1 MYFLLSQTWHRE
13 GSAEGKPDDEAGPRE
28 SEYTWRDFGVSDD
41 RAGELDM
48 LRKARE
54 GRKPQP
60 SAFALERLP
69 RLRKEDLTL
78 FEEDVGAFAFRFFD
92 LMFPREAREMIAAKV
107 RRGIKISSSTGMV

>member
-13 GSAEGKPDDEAGPRE
+13 GSDEGKPDDEAGPRE
-28 SEYTWRDFGVSDD
+28 SEYTWCDFGGFDD
-41 RAGELDM
+41 RAGEFDM

-69 RLRKEDLTL
+69 RLRKEDLPL

-92 LMFPREAREMIAAKV
+92 LMFPREAREIIAAKA
-107 RRGIKISSSTGMV
+107 RRGISINSSIRIV